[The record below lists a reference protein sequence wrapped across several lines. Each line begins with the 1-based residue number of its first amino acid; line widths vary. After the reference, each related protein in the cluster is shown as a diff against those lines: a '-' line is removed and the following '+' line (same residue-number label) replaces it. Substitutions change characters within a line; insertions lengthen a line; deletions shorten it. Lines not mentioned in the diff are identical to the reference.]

1 MREWDTHVSQGAA
14 PGTARRAPRAARRG
28 LSGFA
33 KALGPEYQDTVVLV
47 ISEFGRT
54 VRENGN
60 GGTDHGHGNVMWVM
74 GGAVR
79 GGKVYGRWPGLARSA
94 LYQERDLAV
103 TTDFREPIGT
113 VLRSHLVLSAAQ
125 VAQVLPGMPGAKSW
139 QDTIIRS

>member
-1 MREWDTHVSQGAA
+1 MGHARKPGSC

-60 GGTDHGHGNVMWVM
+60 GGTDHGHGNAMWVM
-74 GGAVR
+74 GGPVR
-79 GGKVYGRWPGLARSA
+79 GGKIYGRWPGLATSA

-103 TTDFREPIGT
+103 ATDFRDPIGA
-113 VLRSHLVLSAAQ
+113 VLRSHLALSDAQ
-125 VAQVLPGMPGAKSW
+125 VAQVFPGKPAAGSW
-139 QDTIIRS
+139 PDTIIRS

>member
-1 MREWDTHVSQGAA
+1 
-14 PGTARRAPRAARRG
+14 
-28 LSGFA
+28 
-33 KALGPEYQDTVVLV
+33 
-47 ISEFGRT
+47 
-54 VRENGN
+54 
-60 GGTDHGHGNVMWVM
+60 MWVM
-74 GGAVR
+74 GGPVR
-79 GGKVYGRWPGLARSA
+79 GGKVYGRWPGRATSD